1 MSICMDSP
9 DYRLI
14 VYGSLAPGG
23 VNNLLFEGLE
33 GDWERCRIRG
43 RMGNYRGFRY
53 YKYDSD
59 GEEFSVW
66 LFTSLGLPERFPD
79 LDDFE
84 GEEYQRIVIPARVG
98 ERTVMAHIYEG
109 KYWD

>member
-23 VNNLLFEGLE
+23 VNNLLFVGLE
-33 GDWERCRIRG
+33 GTWELCRIRG
-43 RMGNYRGFRY
+43 SMGNYRGFKY
-53 YKYDSD
+53 FKYDPD

-66 LFTSLGLPERFPD
+66 LLTSLGLPERFPD

-109 KYWD
+109 RYWD